1 MNIYEE
7 CFSVGALL
15 YCPAN
20 NSSIVDALINN
31 KLGNKFSIALCLE
44 DSIADNTIFKA
55 QQILINSIRKIFAES
70 FRKNFFLPK
79 IFIRVRN
86 PEQITY
92 LFNSLKE
99 ESEII
104 SGFIFPKFSLDN
116 ADEYIKKVM
125 EANEV
130 AHKKIYMMPILESP
144 SMINLS
150 QRYNILYEL
159 KYKLDKVYD
168 YVLNIRVG
176 GNDLCNNFGFRRH
189 SDQSIHKIAPIES
202 IFSDIISVFGLTYVI
217 SGPVWEYYNG
227 YNWLEGLKS
236 ELEDDKLCGFIGKT
250 AIHPKQIPV
259 INEAYMIIKKDF
271 DDAKAILNWNKNKE
285 ELVCAS
291 VSHERMNEYK
301 THINWAEKIIC
312 LSNIYGIKS

>member
-99 ESEII
+99 EREII
-104 SGFIFPKFSLDN
+104 SGFIFPKFSLD
-116 ADEYIKKVM
+116 
-125 EANEV
+125 
-130 AHKKIYMMPILESP
+130 KIGRASCRE
-144 SMINLS
+144 
-150 QRYNILYEL
+150 
-159 KYKLDKVYD
+159 
-168 YVLNIRVG
+168 RV
-176 GNDLCNNFGFRRH
+176 
-189 SDQSIHKIAPIES
+189 
-202 IFSDIISVFGLTYVI
+202 
-217 SGPVWEYYNG
+217 
-227 YNWLEGLKS
+227 
-236 ELEDDKLCGFIGKT
+236 
-250 AIHPKQIPV
+250 
-259 INEAYMIIKKDF
+259 
-271 DDAKAILNWNKNKE
+271 
-285 ELVCAS
+285 
-291 VSHERMNEYK
+291 
-301 THINWAEKIIC
+301 
-312 LSNIYGIKS
+312 